1 MTTLSEYLENP
12 CRVLSLPYWKY
23 VTMKLS
29 SSTLIVHDNDFDS
42 KLLHNF
48 TDDQYF
54 RLIHNMGNIAPFTLE
69 GYYAITA
76 NHSDLSLLVE
86 IINHSYEDLKVSK
99 DQLFKYTSEEVYDPL
114 LWIIVFDKKTNK
126 AAGCG
131 IADYDKELQEG
142 ILEWIQVLPEYR
154 GRRIGKLIVMEL
166 LHRMRD
172 KARFVTVSGKVDN
185 VSKPEMLYRSCG
197 FSGHDVWHI
206 LKKR

>member
-1 MTTLSEYLENP
+1 
-12 CRVLSLPYWKY
+12 
-23 VTMKLS
+23 
-29 SSTLIVHDNDFDS
+29 
-42 KLLHNF
+42 
-48 TDDQYF
+48 
-54 RLIHNMGNIAPFTLE
+54 MGNITPFTIE

-76 NHSDLSLLVE
+76 NHSDFSLLVE

-99 DQLFKYTSEEVYDPL
+99 DQLLKYTTEEVYDPL

-126 AAGCG
+126 AVGCG
-131 IADYDKELQEG
+131 VADYDEELQEG

-172 KARFVTVSGKVDN
+172 KAKFVTVSGKVDN
-185 VSKPEMLYRSCG
+185 LTKPEMLYRSCG

-206 LKKR
+206 LKNR